1 MKPGKFTAAA
11 FAALMLTCNISTSV
25 LAFSVDFAPGTPL
38 VEALRA
44 LGYKSNK
51 NLIVNGDLDGT
62 IAMHMEDT
70 DFDTVLRALSRS
82 NDFSYEYLDDIDDS
96 KQTVLIAPTDSMS
109 SIETF
114 KLKHID
120 PETAAKQIALLTEA
134 DKVMADKE
142 NHTLTV
148 SGSSSLLYQV
158 RQELE
163 KVDVASQQVNIQA
176 MVVELSNGNS
186 RNLGLSYLSNPWSKD
201 TSIGGY
207 NGFKFSVSAQHEE
220 TLSNGKVLARPN
232 VTVFDGRKAI
242 ILMGDKVP
250 VFTSSSDSTDSDS
263 STTMTVEYKD
273 VGVKLEVLPR
283 INEMDK
289 QTITLVI
296 KPSVSTISQ
305 WVESGN
311 NKAPQISERSAE
323 TTVRVKNG
331 ETILIGGLLKN
342 EEIKSIKQI
351 PFLSKIPI
359 LGELFRSRSTE
370 KKDTEVVIA
379 ITPKIVYDEFGRP
392 RVETQTSTKNLHDT
406 LNKLRAERMNEV
418 NNPRTDMDANYEIER
433 AKAEQ
438 KKAKLAK
445 KKPVNTVKN
454 DSSTVIVKD
463 LEPGFASSSK
473 ETVKSSDK
481 EKSSS
486 EKTNA
491 GDSKDVSDT
500 SKPKVNRSYILKTRV
515 PAINKTD
522 NAAPKQ
528 EVQQKAEPKAVTKA
542 EPKTEKKVV
551 SKQADE
557 SDAVKVEIINNTDA
571 DNPTKT
577 VTMVKS
583 EGSEKSSAPKGSETV
598 ASANEKVV
606 AVKEDSVK
614 NVPSTQ
620 KETVKKDSSKSSTN
634 KDYTKKLKAKLTS
647 DSDKTDLDELIP
659 YIEQLLD
666 NLDESEL
673 PR

>member
-11 FAALMLTCNISTSV
+11 LAALMLTCNISTSV

-82 NDFSYEYLDDIDDS
+82 NDFSYEYFDD

-176 MVVELSNGNS
+176 MVVELSKGNS

-207 NGFKFSVSAQHEE
+207 NGFKFSVSGQHEE

-232 VTVFDGRKAI
+232 VTVFDGRKAT

-263 STTMTVEYKD
+263 STTMTVEYKE

-359 LGELFRSRSTE
+359 LGELFKSRSTE

-379 ITPKIVYDEFGRP
+379 ITPKIVYDEFSRP

-406 LNKLRAERMNEV
+406 LNKLRAERMNEM

-438 KKAKLAK
+438 EKAKLAK

-473 ETVKSSDK
+473 DASD
-481 EKSSS
+481 
-486 EKTNA
+486 A
-491 GDSKDVSDT
+491 

-522 NAAPKQ
+522 NATPKQ

-583 EGSEKSSAPKGSETV
+583 EGSEKSSASKGSETV
-598 ASANEKVV
+598 APTNEKVV

-634 KDYTKKLKAKLTS
+634 KDYAKKLKAKPTS

>member
-11 FAALMLTCNISTSV
+11 LAALMLTCNISTSV

-82 NDFSYEYLDDIDDS
+82 NDFSYEYLDDS

-176 MVVELSNGNS
+176 MVVELSKGNS

-207 NGFKFSVSAQHEE
+207 NGFKFSVSGQHEE

-232 VTVFDGRKAI
+232 VTVFDGRKAT

-263 STTMTVEYKD
+263 STTMTVEYKE

-359 LGELFRSRSTE
+359 LGELFKSRSTE

-379 ITPKIVYDEFGRP
+379 ITPRIVYDEFGRP

-406 LNKLRAERMNEV
+406 LNKLRAERMNEM

-438 KKAKLAK
+438 EKAKLAK

-491 GDSKDVSDT
+491 
-500 SKPKVNRSYILKTRV
+500 SKPNVNRSYILKTRV

-522 NAAPKQ
+522 NATPKQ

-542 EPKTEKKVV
+542 EPKTEEKVV

-634 KDYTKKLKAKLTS
+634 KDYAKKLKAKPTS

>member
-11 FAALMLTCNISTSV
+11 LAALMLTCNISTSV

-82 NDFSYEYLDDIDDS
+82 NDFSYEYLDD

-176 MVVELSNGNS
+176 MVVELSKGNS

-207 NGFKFSVSAQHEE
+207 NGFKFSVSGQHEE

-232 VTVFDGRKAI
+232 VTVFDGRKAT

-263 STTMTVEYKD
+263 STTMTVEYKE

-283 INEMDK
+283 INDFDK
-289 QTITLVI
+289 ETITLVI

-359 LGELFRSRSTE
+359 LGELFKSRSTE

-433 AKAEQ
+433 VKAEQ
-438 KKAKLAK
+438 EKAKLAK

-454 DSSTVIVKD
+454 DSSTVIVKE

-491 GDSKDVSDT
+491 
-500 SKPKVNRSYILKTRV
+500 SKPNVNRSYILKTRV

-522 NAAPKQ
+522 NATPKQ

-542 EPKTEKKVV
+542 EPKTEEKVV

-634 KDYTKKLKAKLTS
+634 KDYAKKLKAKPTS

>member
-11 FAALMLTCNISTSV
+11 LAALMLTCNISTSV

-82 NDFSYEYLDDIDDS
+82 NDFSYEYLDDS

-176 MVVELSNGNS
+176 MVVELSKGNS

-207 NGFKFSVSAQHEE
+207 NGFKFSVSGQHEE

-232 VTVFDGRKAI
+232 VTVFDGRKAT

-359 LGELFRSRSTE
+359 LGELFKFRSTE

-406 LNKLRAERMNEV
+406 LNKLRAERMNEM

-438 KKAKLAK
+438 EKAKLAK

-454 DSSTVIVKD
+454 DSSTVIVKE

-491 GDSKDVSDT
+491 
-500 SKPKVNRSYILKTRV
+500 SKPNVNRSYILKTRV

-522 NAAPKQ
+522 NATPKQ

-542 EPKTEKKVV
+542 EPKTEEKVV

-634 KDYTKKLKAKLTS
+634 KDYAKKLKAKPTS

>member
-11 FAALMLTCNISTSV
+11 LAALMLTCNISTSV

-82 NDFSYEYLDDIDDS
+82 NDFSYEYLDDS

-176 MVVELSNGNS
+176 MVVELSKGNS

-207 NGFKFSVSAQHEE
+207 NGFKFSVSGQHEE

-232 VTVFDGRKAI
+232 VTVFDGRKAT

-263 STTMTVEYKD
+263 STTMTVEYKE

-359 LGELFRSRSTE
+359 LGELFKSRSSE

-406 LNKLRAERMNEV
+406 LNKLRAERMNEM

-438 KKAKLAK
+438 EKAKLAK

-473 ETVKSSDK
+473 DASD
-481 EKSSS
+481 
-486 EKTNA
+486 A
-491 GDSKDVSDT
+491 

-522 NAAPKQ
+522 NATPKQ
-528 EVQQKAEPKAVTKA
+528 EVQQKAEPKAVAKA
-542 EPKTEKKVV
+542 EPKTEEKVV

-583 EGSEKSSAPKGSETV
+583 EGSEKSSASKGSETV
-598 ASANEKVV
+598 SPANEKVV

-634 KDYTKKLKAKLTS
+634 KDYAKKLKAKPTS

>member
-11 FAALMLTCNISTSV
+11 LAALMLTCNISTSV
-25 LAFSVDFAPGTPL
+25 MAFSVDFAPGTPL

-82 NDFSYEYLDDIDDS
+82 NDFSYEYLDDS

-176 MVVELSNGNS
+176 MVVELSKGNS

-232 VTVFDGRKAI
+232 VTVFDGRKAT

-263 STTMTVEYKD
+263 STTMTVEYKE

-406 LNKLRAERMNEV
+406 LNKLRVERMNEV

-438 KKAKLAK
+438 EKAKLAK

-463 LEPGFASSSK
+463 LEPDFASSSK
-473 ETVKSSDK
+473 
-481 EKSSS
+481 
-486 EKTNA
+486 
-491 GDSKDVSDT
+491 DVSDA

-522 NAAPKQ
+522 NATPKQ
-528 EVQQKAEPKAVTKA
+528 EVQQKAEPKAVAKA

-571 DNPTKT
+571 NNPTKT

-598 ASANEKVV
+598 APANEKVV

-634 KDYTKKLKAKLTS
+634 KDYAKKLKAKPTS

>member
-11 FAALMLTCNISTSV
+11 LAALMLTCNISTSV

-82 NDFSYEYLDDIDDS
+82 NDFSYEYLDDS

-176 MVVELSNGNS
+176 MVVELSKGNS

-207 NGFKFSVSAQHEE
+207 NGFKFSVSGQHEE

-232 VTVFDGRKAI
+232 VTVFDGRKAT

-359 LGELFRSRSTE
+359 LGELFKSRSTE

-438 KKAKLAK
+438 EKAKLAK

-473 ETVKSSDK
+473 DASD
-481 EKSSS
+481 
-486 EKTNA
+486 A
-491 GDSKDVSDT
+491 

-522 NAAPKQ
+522 NATPKQ
-528 EVQQKAEPKAVTKA
+528 EVQQKAEPKAVAKA

-551 SKQADE
+551 SKQADD

-598 ASANEKVV
+598 SPANEKVV

-614 NVPSTQ
+614 NVPFTQ
-620 KETVKKDSSKSSTN
+620 KEIVKKDSSKSSTN
-634 KDYTKKLKAKLTS
+634 KDYAKKLKAKQTS

>member
-11 FAALMLTCNISTSV
+11 LAALMLTCNISTSV

-82 NDFSYEYLDDIDDS
+82 NNFSYEYLDDS

-176 MVVELSNGNS
+176 MVVELSKGNS

-207 NGFKFSVSAQHEE
+207 NGFKFSVSGQHEE

-232 VTVFDGRKAI
+232 VTVFDGRKAT

-263 STTMTVEYKD
+263 STTMTVEYKE

-359 LGELFRSRSTE
+359 LGELFKSRSTE

-438 KKAKLAK
+438 EKAKLAK

-454 DSSTVIVKD
+454 DSSTVIVKE

-491 GDSKDVSDT
+491 
-500 SKPKVNRSYILKTRV
+500 SKPNVNRSYILKTRV

-522 NAAPKQ
+522 NATPKQ

-542 EPKTEKKVV
+542 EPKTEEKVV

-634 KDYTKKLKAKLTS
+634 KDYAKKLKAKPTS

>member
-11 FAALMLTCNISTSV
+11 LAALMLTCNISTSV

-82 NDFSYEYLDDIDDS
+82 NDFSYEYFDD

-176 MVVELSNGNS
+176 MVVELSKGNS

-207 NGFKFSVSAQHEE
+207 NGFKFSVSGQHEE

-232 VTVFDGRKAI
+232 VTVFDGRKAT

-359 LGELFRSRSTE
+359 LGELFKSRSTE

-406 LNKLRAERMNEV
+406 LNKLRAERMNEM

-438 KKAKLAK
+438 EKAKLAK

-454 DSSTVIVKD
+454 DSSTVIVKE

-491 GDSKDVSDT
+491 
-500 SKPKVNRSYILKTRV
+500 SKPNVNRSYILKTRV

-522 NAAPKQ
+522 NATPKQ

-542 EPKTEKKVV
+542 EPKTEEKVV

-634 KDYTKKLKAKLTS
+634 KDYAKKLKAKPTS

>member
-11 FAALMLTCNISTSV
+11 LAALMLTCNISTSV

-82 NDFSYEYLDDIDDS
+82 NDFSYEYLDDS

-176 MVVELSNGNS
+176 MVVELSKGNS

-207 NGFKFSVSAQHEE
+207 NGFKFSVSGQHEE

-232 VTVFDGRKAI
+232 VTVFDGRKAT

-250 VFTSSSDSTDSDS
+250 VFTSSSDSSDSDS

-359 LGELFRSRSTE
+359 LGELFKSRSTE

-438 KKAKLAK
+438 EKAKLAK

-454 DSSTVIVKD
+454 DSSTVIVKE

-473 ETVKSSDK
+473 
-481 EKSSS
+481 
-486 EKTNA
+486 
-491 GDSKDVSDT
+491 DVSDV

-522 NAAPKQ
+522 NATPKQ

-571 DNPTKT
+571 NNPTKT

-598 ASANEKVV
+598 APANEKVV

-634 KDYTKKLKAKLTS
+634 KDYAKKLKAKPTS

>member
-11 FAALMLTCNISTSV
+11 LAALMLTCNISTSV

-82 NDFSYEYLDDIDDS
+82 NDFSYEYLDDS

-176 MVVELSNGNS
+176 MVVELSKGNS
-186 RNLGLSYLSNPWSKD
+186 RNLGLSYLSDPWSKD

-207 NGFKFSVSAQHEE
+207 NGFKFTVSGQHEE

-232 VTVFDGRKAI
+232 VTVFDGRKAT

-359 LGELFRSRSTE
+359 LGELFKSRSTE

-406 LNKLRAERMNEV
+406 LNKLRAERMNEL

-438 KKAKLAK
+438 EKAKLAK
-445 KKPVNTVKN
+445 KKPVNTARN
-454 DSSTVIVKD
+454 DSSSTVIVKD
-463 LEPGFASSSK
+463 LEPGFDSSTK
-473 ETVKSSDK
+473 ETVKPSDK

-486 EKTNA
+486 EKTKA
-491 GDSKDVSDT
+491 GDSKDASDA
-500 SKPKVNRSYILKTRV
+500 SQPKVNRSYILKTRV

-522 NAAPKQ
+522 NTAPKQ
-528 EVQQKAEPKAVTKA
+528 DVQQKSEPKAVTKA
-542 EPKTEKKVV
+542 EPKVEKKVV
-551 SKQADE
+551 SEKADE

-583 EGSEKSSAPKGSETV
+583 EGSEKSSVPKGSET
-598 ASANEKVV
+598 ASPVNEKAV
-606 AVKEDSVK
+606 AVKEDSAK

-620 KETVKKDSSKSSTN
+620 KETVKKDSPKSSTN
-634 KDYTKKLKAKLTS
+634 KDYAKKLKAKLTS

>member
-11 FAALMLTCNISTSV
+11 LAALMLTCNISTSV

-82 NDFSYEYLDDIDDS
+82 NDFSYEYLDDS

-163 KVDVASQQVNIQA
+163 KVDIASQQVNIQA
-176 MVVELSNGNS
+176 MVVELSKGNS
-186 RNLGLSYLSNPWSKD
+186 RNLGLSYLSDPWSKD

-232 VTVFDGRKAI
+232 VTVFDGRKAT

-359 LGELFRSRSTE
+359 LGELFKSRSTE
-370 KKDTEVVIA
+370 KKDTELVIA

-433 AKAEQ
+433 TKAEQ
-438 KKAKLAK
+438 EKAKLAK

-473 ETVKSSDK
+473 DASD
-481 EKSSS
+481 
-486 EKTNA
+486 A
-491 GDSKDVSDT
+491 

-522 NAAPKQ
+522 NATPKQ
-528 EVQQKAEPKAVTKA
+528 EVLQKAEPKAVTKA
-542 EPKTEKKVV
+542 EPKTEGKVV

-557 SDAVKVEIINNTDA
+557 SDSVKVEIINNTDA

-583 EGSEKSSAPKGSETV
+583 EGSEKSSAPKGSKTV
-598 ASANEKVV
+598 SPANEKVA

-634 KDYTKKLKAKLTS
+634 KDYAKKLKAKPTS

>member
-11 FAALMLTCNISTSV
+11 LAALMLTCNISTSV

-82 NDFSYEYLDDIDDS
+82 NDFSYEYLDDS

-176 MVVELSNGNS
+176 MVVELSKGNS

-207 NGFKFSVSAQHEE
+207 NGFKFSVSGQHEE

-232 VTVFDGRKAI
+232 VTVFDGRKAT

-359 LGELFRSRSTE
+359 LGELFKSRSSE

-433 AKAEQ
+433 VKAEQ
-438 KKAKLAK
+438 EKAKLAK

-454 DSSTVIVKD
+454 DSSTVIVKE

-491 GDSKDVSDT
+491 
-500 SKPKVNRSYILKTRV
+500 SKPNVNRSYILKTRV

-522 NAAPKQ
+522 NATPKQ
-528 EVQQKAEPKAVTKA
+528 EVQQKAEPKAVAKA

-551 SKQADE
+551 SKQADD

-583 EGSEKSSAPKGSETV
+583 EGSEKSSASKGSETV
-598 ASANEKVV
+598 SPANEKVV

-634 KDYTKKLKAKLTS
+634 KDYAKKLKAKPTS

>member
-11 FAALMLTCNISTSV
+11 LAALMLTCNISTSV

-82 NDFSYEYLDDIDDS
+82 NNFSYEYLDDDS

-176 MVVELSNGNS
+176 MVVELSKGNS

-207 NGFKFSVSAQHEE
+207 NGFKFSVSGQHEE

-232 VTVFDGRKAI
+232 VTVFDGRKAT

-263 STTMTVEYKD
+263 STTMTVEYKE

-359 LGELFRSRSTE
+359 LGELFKSRSTE

-406 LNKLRAERMNEV
+406 LNKLRAERMNEM

-438 KKAKLAK
+438 EKAKLAK

-454 DSSTVIVKD
+454 DSSTVIVKE

-491 GDSKDVSDT
+491 
-500 SKPKVNRSYILKTRV
+500 SKPNVNRSYILKTRV

-522 NAAPKQ
+522 NATPKQ

-542 EPKTEKKVV
+542 EPKTEEKVV

-634 KDYTKKLKAKLTS
+634 KDYAKKLKAKPTS

>member
-11 FAALMLTCNISTSV
+11 LAALMLTCNISTSV

-82 NDFSYEYLDDIDDS
+82 NDFSFEYLDDS

-163 KVDVASQQVNIQA
+163 KVDIASQQVNIQA
-176 MVVELSNGNS
+176 MVVELSKGNS

-232 VTVFDGRKAI
+232 VTVFDGRKAT

-263 STTMTVEYKD
+263 STTMTVEYKE

-359 LGELFRSRSTE
+359 LGELFKSRSTE

-406 LNKLRAERMNEV
+406 LNKLRAERMNEM

-438 KKAKLAK
+438 EKAKLAK

-454 DSSTVIVKD
+454 DSSTVIVKE

-491 GDSKDVSDT
+491 
-500 SKPKVNRSYILKTRV
+500 SKPNVNRSYILKTRV

-522 NAAPKQ
+522 NATPKQ
-528 EVQQKAEPKAVTKA
+528 EVQQKAEPKAVAKA

-571 DNPTKT
+571 NNPTKT

-598 ASANEKVV
+598 SPASEKVA

-614 NVPSTQ
+614 NVPFTQ

-634 KDYTKKLKAKLTS
+634 KDYAKKLKAKPTS

>member
-11 FAALMLTCNISTSV
+11 LAALMLTCNISTSV

-82 NDFSYEYLDDIDDS
+82 NDFSFEYLDDS
-96 KQTVLIAPTDSMS
+96 KQTVLVAPTDSMS

-176 MVVELSNGNS
+176 MVVELSKGNS

-207 NGFKFSVSAQHEE
+207 NGFKFSVSGQHEE

-232 VTVFDGRKAI
+232 VTVFDGRKAT

-359 LGELFRSRSTE
+359 LGELFKSRSTE

-406 LNKLRAERMNEV
+406 LNKLRAERMNEM

-438 KKAKLAK
+438 EKAKLAK

-454 DSSTVIVKD
+454 DSSTVIVKE

-491 GDSKDVSDT
+491 
-500 SKPKVNRSYILKTRV
+500 SKPNVNRSYILKTRV

-522 NAAPKQ
+522 NATPKQ

-542 EPKTEKKVV
+542 EPKTEGKVV

-634 KDYTKKLKAKLTS
+634 KDYAKKLKAKPTS

>member
-11 FAALMLTCNISTSV
+11 LAALMLTCNISTSV

-82 NDFSYEYLDDIDDS
+82 NDFSFEYLDDS

-163 KVDVASQQVNIQA
+163 KVDVAPQQVNIQA
-176 MVVELSNGNS
+176 MVVELSKGNN

-207 NGFKFSVSAQHEE
+207 NGFKFSVSGQHEE

-232 VTVFDGRKAI
+232 VTVFDGKKAT

-263 STTMTVEYKD
+263 STTMTVEYKE

-359 LGELFRSRSTE
+359 LGELFKSRSTE

-438 KKAKLAK
+438 EKAKLAK

-454 DSSTVIVKD
+454 DSSTVIVKE

-491 GDSKDVSDT
+491 
-500 SKPKVNRSYILKTRV
+500 SKPNVNRSYILKTRV

-522 NAAPKQ
+522 NATPKQ

-542 EPKTEKKVV
+542 EPKTAEKVV

-557 SDAVKVEIINNTDA
+557 SNAVKVEIINNTDA

-634 KDYTKKLKAKLTS
+634 KDYAKKLKAKPTS

>member
-11 FAALMLTCNISTSV
+11 LAALMLTCNISTSV

-82 NDFSYEYLDDIDDS
+82 NDFSYEYFDD

-176 MVVELSNGNS
+176 MVVELSKGNS

-207 NGFKFSVSAQHEE
+207 NGFKFSVSGQHEE

-232 VTVFDGRKAI
+232 VTVFDGRKAT

-263 STTMTVEYKD
+263 STTMTVEYKE

-359 LGELFRSRSTE
+359 LGELFKSRSTE

-406 LNKLRAERMNEV
+406 LNKLRAERMNEM

-438 KKAKLAK
+438 EKAKLAK

-454 DSSTVIVKD
+454 DSSTVIVKE

-491 GDSKDVSDT
+491 
-500 SKPKVNRSYILKTRV
+500 SKPNVNRSYILKTRV

-522 NAAPKQ
+522 NATPKQ
-528 EVQQKAEPKAVTKA
+528 EVQQKAEPKAVTKV
-542 EPKTEKKVV
+542 EPKTEEKVV

-571 DNPTKT
+571 DNSTKT

-634 KDYTKKLKAKLTS
+634 KDYAKKLKAKPTS

>member
-1 MKPGKFTAAA
+1 MKPGKFTGKFTAAA
-11 FAALMLTCNISTSV
+11 FAALMLTYNISTSV

-82 NDFSYEYLDDIDDS
+82 NDFSYEYLDD

-176 MVVELSNGNS
+176 MVVELSKGNS

-207 NGFKFSVSAQHEE
+207 NGFKFSVSGQHEE

-232 VTVFDGRKAI
+232 VTVFDGRKAT

-263 STTMTVEYKD
+263 STTMTVEYKE

-359 LGELFRSRSTE
+359 LGELFKSHSTE

-406 LNKLRAERMNEV
+406 LNKLRAERMNEM

-438 KKAKLAK
+438 EKAKLAK

-454 DSSTVIVKD
+454 DSSTVIVKE

-481 EKSSS
+481 KKSSS

-491 GDSKDVSDT
+491 
-500 SKPKVNRSYILKTRV
+500 SKPNVNRSYILKTRV

-522 NAAPKQ
+522 NATPKQ

-542 EPKTEKKVV
+542 EPKTEEKVV

-598 ASANEKVV
+598 ASANEKVA

-614 NVPSTQ
+614 DVPSTQ
-620 KETVKKDSSKSSTN
+620 KETVKKDSSKSSIN
-634 KDYTKKLKAKLTS
+634 KDYAKKLKAKPTS

>member
-11 FAALMLTCNISTSV
+11 LAALMLTCNISTSV

-82 NDFSYEYLDDIDDS
+82 NDFSYEYLDDS

-176 MVVELSNGNS
+176 MVVELSKGNS

-207 NGFKFSVSAQHEE
+207 NGFKFSVSGQHEE

-232 VTVFDGRKAI
+232 VTVFDGRKAT

-250 VFTSSSDSTDSDS
+250 VFTSSSDSSDSDS
-263 STTMTVEYKD
+263 FTTMTVEYKD

-359 LGELFRSRSTE
+359 LGELFKSRSTE

-406 LNKLRAERMNEV
+406 LNKLRAERMNEM

-438 KKAKLAK
+438 EKAKLAK

-454 DSSTVIVKD
+454 DSSTVIVKE

-491 GDSKDVSDT
+491 
-500 SKPKVNRSYILKTRV
+500 SKPNVNRSYILKTRV

-522 NAAPKQ
+522 NATPKQ
-528 EVQQKAEPKAVTKA
+528 EVQQKAEPKAVTKV
-542 EPKTEKKVV
+542 EPKTEEKVV

-598 ASANEKVV
+598 APANEKVV

-634 KDYTKKLKAKLTS
+634 KDYAKKLKAKPTS

>member
-11 FAALMLTCNISTSV
+11 LAALMLTCNISTSV

-82 NDFSYEYLDDIDDS
+82 NNFSYEYLDDDS

-176 MVVELSNGNS
+176 MVVELSKGSS

-207 NGFKFSVSAQHEE
+207 NGFKFSVSGQHEE

-232 VTVFDGRKAI
+232 VTVFDGRKAT

-263 STTMTVEYKD
+263 SATMTVEYKE

-359 LGELFRSRSTE
+359 LGELFKSRSSE

-433 AKAEQ
+433 VKVEQ
-438 KKAKLAK
+438 EKAKLAK

-473 ETVKSSDK
+473 DASD
-481 EKSSS
+481 
-486 EKTNA
+486 A
-491 GDSKDVSDT
+491 

-522 NAAPKQ
+522 NATPKQ
-528 EVQQKAEPKAVTKA
+528 EVQQKAEPKAVAKA

-551 SKQADE
+551 SKQADD

-598 ASANEKVV
+598 SPVNEKVV
-606 AVKEDSVK
+606 AVKENSVK

-634 KDYTKKLKAKLTS
+634 KDYAKKLKAKPTS

>member
-11 FAALMLTCNISTSV
+11 LAALMLTCNISTSV

-82 NDFSYEYLDDIDDS
+82 NDFSYEYFDD

-176 MVVELSNGNS
+176 MVVELSKGNS

-207 NGFKFSVSAQHEE
+207 NGFKFSVSGQHEE

-232 VTVFDGRKAI
+232 VTVFDGRKAT

-263 STTMTVEYKD
+263 STTMTVEYKE

-283 INEMDK
+283 INDFDK
-289 QTITLVI
+289 ETITLVI

-359 LGELFRSRSTE
+359 LGELFKSRSTE

-406 LNKLRAERMNEV
+406 LNKLRAERMNEM

-438 KKAKLAK
+438 EKAKLAK

-491 GDSKDVSDT
+491 
-500 SKPKVNRSYILKTRV
+500 SKPNVNRSYILKTRV

-522 NAAPKQ
+522 NATPKQ

-542 EPKTEKKVV
+542 EPKTEEKVV

-634 KDYTKKLKAKLTS
+634 KDYAKKLKAKPTS

>member
-11 FAALMLTCNISTSV
+11 LAALMLTCNISTSV

-82 NDFSYEYLDDIDDS
+82 NDFSYEYLDDS

-176 MVVELSNGNS
+176 MVIELSKGNS

-207 NGFKFSVSAQHEE
+207 NGFKFSVSGQHEE

-232 VTVFDGRKAI
+232 VTVFDGRKAT

-263 STTMTVEYKD
+263 SMTMTVEYKD

-359 LGELFRSRSTE
+359 LGELFKSRSTE

-392 RVETQTSTKNLHDT
+392 RVETQTSTKNLHDK
-406 LNKLRAERMNEV
+406 LNKLRAERMNEM

-438 KKAKLAK
+438 EKAKLAK

-454 DSSTVIVKD
+454 DSSTVIVKE

-473 ETVKSSDK
+473 DASD
-481 EKSSS
+481 
-486 EKTNA
+486 A
-491 GDSKDVSDT
+491 
-500 SKPKVNRSYILKTRV
+500 SKPNVNRSYILKTKV

-522 NAAPKQ
+522 NATPKQ
-528 EVQQKAEPKAVTKA
+528 EVQQKAEPKAVAKA

-634 KDYTKKLKAKLTS
+634 KDYAKKLKAKPTS

>member
-11 FAALMLTCNISTSV
+11 LAALMLTCNISTSV

-82 NDFSYEYLDDIDDS
+82 NDFSYEYLDD

-176 MVVELSNGNS
+176 MVIELSKGNS

-207 NGFKFSVSAQHEE
+207 NGFKFSVSGQHEE

-232 VTVFDGRKAI
+232 VTVFDGRKAT

-250 VFTSSSDSTDSDS
+250 VFTSSSDSSDSDS
-263 STTMTVEYKD
+263 STTMTVEYKE

-359 LGELFRSRSTE
+359 LGELFKSRSTE

-406 LNKLRAERMNEV
+406 LNKLRAERMNEM

-438 KKAKLAK
+438 EKAKLAK

-491 GDSKDVSDT
+491 
-500 SKPKVNRSYILKTRV
+500 SKPNVNRSYILKTRV

-522 NAAPKQ
+522 NATPKQ

-542 EPKTEKKVV
+542 EPKTEEKVV

-634 KDYTKKLKAKLTS
+634 KDYAKKLKAKPTS

>member
-11 FAALMLTCNISTSV
+11 LAALMLTCNISTSV

-82 NDFSYEYLDDIDDS
+82 NDFSYEYLDDS

-176 MVVELSNGNS
+176 MVVELSKGNS

-207 NGFKFSVSAQHEE
+207 NGFKFSVSGQHEE

-232 VTVFDGRKAI
+232 VTVFDGRKAT

-263 STTMTVEYKD
+263 STTMTVEYKE

-359 LGELFRSRSTE
+359 LGELFKSRSSE

-433 AKAEQ
+433 VKAEQ
-438 KKAKLAK
+438 EKAKLAK

-473 ETVKSSDK
+473 DASD
-481 EKSSS
+481 
-486 EKTNA
+486 A
-491 GDSKDVSDT
+491 

-522 NAAPKQ
+522 NATPKQ
-528 EVQQKAEPKAVTKA
+528 EVQQKAEPKAVAKA

-551 SKQADE
+551 SKQADD

-583 EGSEKSSAPKGSETV
+583 EGSEKSSASKGSETV
-598 ASANEKVV
+598 SPANEKVV

-634 KDYTKKLKAKLTS
+634 KDYAKKLKAKPTS

>member
-82 NDFSYEYLDDIDDS
+82 NDFSYEYLDDS

-176 MVVELSNGNS
+176 MVVELSKGNS

-232 VTVFDGRKAI
+232 VTVFDGRKAT

-359 LGELFRSRSTE
+359 LGELFKSRSTE

-406 LNKLRAERMNEV
+406 LNKLRAERLNEV

-438 KKAKLAK
+438 EKAKLAK

-473 ETVKSSDK
+473 DASD
-481 EKSSS
+481 
-486 EKTNA
+486 A
-491 GDSKDVSDT
+491 

-515 PAINKTD
+515 SAINKTD
-522 NAAPKQ
+522 NATPKQ

-571 DNPTKT
+571 NNPTKT

-598 ASANEKVV
+598 APANEKVV

-634 KDYTKKLKAKLTS
+634 KDYAKKLKAKPTS
-647 DSDKTDLDELIP
+647 DSDKPDLDELIP

>member
-11 FAALMLTCNISTSV
+11 LAALMLTCNISTSV

-82 NDFSYEYLDDIDDS
+82 NDFSYEYLDD

-176 MVVELSNGNS
+176 MVVELSKGNS

-207 NGFKFSVSAQHEE
+207 NGFKFSVSGQHEE

-232 VTVFDGRKAI
+232 VTVFDGRKAT

-250 VFTSSSDSTDSDS
+250 VFTSSSDSSDSDS
-263 STTMTVEYKD
+263 STTMTVEYKE

-283 INEMDK
+283 INDFDK
-289 QTITLVI
+289 ETITLVI

-359 LGELFRSRSTE
+359 LGELFKSRSTE

-406 LNKLRAERMNEV
+406 LNKLRAERMNEM

-438 KKAKLAK
+438 EKAKLAK

-454 DSSTVIVKD
+454 DSSTVIVKE
-463 LEPGFASSSK
+463 LEPGFASNSK

-491 GDSKDVSDT
+491 SKSN
-500 SKPKVNRSYILKTRV
+500 VNRSYILKTRV

-522 NAAPKQ
+522 NATPKQ

-542 EPKTEKKVV
+542 EPKTEEKVV

-634 KDYTKKLKAKLTS
+634 KDYAKKLKAKPTS

>member
-11 FAALMLTCNISTSV
+11 LAALMLTCNISTSV

-82 NDFSYEYLDDIDDS
+82 NDFSYEYLDDS

-176 MVVELSNGNS
+176 MVVELSKGNS

-207 NGFKFSVSAQHEE
+207 NGFKFSVSGQHEE

-232 VTVFDGRKAI
+232 VTVFDGRKAT

-359 LGELFRSRSTE
+359 LGELFKSRSTE

-406 LNKLRAERMNEV
+406 LNKLRAERMNEM

-438 KKAKLAK
+438 EKAKLAK

-454 DSSTVIVKD
+454 DSSTVIVKE

-491 GDSKDVSDT
+491 
-500 SKPKVNRSYILKTRV
+500 SKPNLNRSYILKTRV
-515 PAINKTD
+515 PAIKKTD
-522 NAAPKQ
+522 NATPKQ

-542 EPKTEKKVV
+542 EPKTEEKVV

-634 KDYTKKLKAKLTS
+634 KDYAKKLKAKPTS

>member
-11 FAALMLTCNISTSV
+11 LAALMLTCNISTSV

-82 NDFSYEYLDDIDDS
+82 NDFSYEYLDD

-176 MVVELSNGNS
+176 MVIELSKGNS
-186 RNLGLSYLSNPWSKD
+186 RNFGLSYLSNPWSKD

-207 NGFKFSVSAQHEE
+207 NGFKFSVSGQHEE

-232 VTVFDGRKAI
+232 VTVFDGRKAT

-250 VFTSSSDSTDSDS
+250 VFSSSSDSTDSDS
-263 STTMTVEYKD
+263 SMTMTVEYKD

-359 LGELFRSRSTE
+359 LGELFKSRSTE

-406 LNKLRAERMNEV
+406 LNKLRAERMNEM

-438 KKAKLAK
+438 EKAKLAK

-454 DSSTVIVKD
+454 DSSTVIVKE

-491 GDSKDVSDT
+491 
-500 SKPKVNRSYILKTRV
+500 SKPNVNRSYILKTRV

-522 NAAPKQ
+522 NATPKQ

-542 EPKTEKKVV
+542 EPKTEEKVV

-634 KDYTKKLKAKLTS
+634 KDYAKKLKAKPTS

>member
-82 NDFSYEYLDDIDDS
+82 NDFSYEYLDD

-176 MVVELSNGNS
+176 MVVELSKGNS

-207 NGFKFSVSAQHEE
+207 NGFKFSVSGQHEE

-232 VTVFDGRKAI
+232 VTVFDGRKAT

-250 VFTSSSDSTDSDS
+250 VFTSSSDSSDSDS

-359 LGELFRSRSTE
+359 LGELFKSRSTE

-406 LNKLRAERMNEV
+406 LNKLRAERMNEM

-438 KKAKLAK
+438 EKAKLAK

-463 LEPGFASSSK
+463 LEPGFASS
-473 ETVKSSDK
+473 
-481 EKSSS
+481 EKA
-486 EKTNA
+486 KA
-491 GDSKDVSDT
+491 GDSNDASDA
-500 SKPKVNRSYILKTRV
+500 SKPNVNRSYILKTRV

-522 NAAPKQ
+522 NAIPKQ
-528 EVQQKAEPKAVTKA
+528 EVQQKA

-598 ASANEKVV
+598 APANEKVV

-620 KETVKKDSSKSSTN
+620 KETVKKDSSKSSTD
-634 KDYTKKLKAKLTS
+634 KDYAKKLKAKPTS

>member
-11 FAALMLTCNISTSV
+11 LAALMLTCNISTSV

-82 NDFSYEYLDDIDDS
+82 NDFSYEYLDDS

-176 MVVELSNGNS
+176 MVIELSKGNS

-207 NGFKFSVSAQHEE
+207 NGFKFSVSGQHEE

-232 VTVFDGRKAI
+232 VTVFDGRKAT

-263 STTMTVEYKD
+263 STTMTVEYKE

-359 LGELFRSRSTE
+359 LGELFKSHSTE

-406 LNKLRAERMNEV
+406 LNKLRAERMNEM

-438 KKAKLAK
+438 EKAKLAK

-454 DSSTVIVKD
+454 DSSTVIVKE

-473 ETVKSSDK
+473 ETVKSLDK

-491 GDSKDVSDT
+491 
-500 SKPKVNRSYILKTRV
+500 SKPNVNRSYILKTRV

-522 NAAPKQ
+522 NATPKQ

-542 EPKTEKKVV
+542 EPKTEEKVV

-583 EGSEKSSAPKGSETV
+583 EGSEKSSASKGSETV
-598 ASANEKVV
+598 APANEKVA

-634 KDYTKKLKAKLTS
+634 KDYAKKLKAKPTS